1 MELRSLQM
9 ANPVLRSSIPE
20 LPRTTSATTHIF
32 GAQLRFLEI
41 EQTHIRLPSSSR
53 NTLALRLKSPREPM
67 GLTQEIV
74 GDEQKS
80 TVLTQSASDLFT
92 KMKDRFLSFK
102 KDKYLANIEHFKD
115 LANAQEPKFMVI
127 ACADSRV
134 CPSAVLGFQ
143 PGEAFVIRN
152 IANLVPS
159 YENGPSE
166 VNAAL
171 DFAVNTLCVE
181 NILVVGHSCCGGIR
195 ALMSMEDEMNSSSF
209 LHNWVVIGKN
219 ARSNTKA
226 IASKLSFDEQCRHC
240 EKESL
245 HHSLLNLL
253 TYPWIKNKVVEGQ
266 LLIHGGYYDFVDCT
280 FEKWSLGN
288 RFAPRMA
295 HHFNPPYLFLVFL
308 VTLSATSSSMIQTEA
323 RRFLE
328 TTTLPELPIPE
339 IPTVPNYELKV
350 PEFPKPEQP
359 QLPTVPE
366 HELPA
371 FPRPE
376 GPTIRK
382 PVVPFRPRPE
392 FPTLQKPVPQ
402 LPGNP

>member
-1 MELRSLQM
+1 MPYSRLDLRKLALM
-9 ANPVLRSSIPE
+9 RC
-20 LPRTTSATTHIF
+20 
-32 GAQLRFLEI
+32 
-41 EQTHIRLPSSSR
+41 R

-80 TVLTQSASDLFT
+80 TVLTQTASDLFT

-102 KDKYLANIEHFKD
+102 KDKYLANIEHFKE
-115 LANAQEPKFMVI
+115 LAIAQEPKFMVI

-134 CPSAVLGFQ
+134 CPSVVLGFQ

-280 FEKWSLGN
+280 FEKWTLG
-288 RFAPRMA
+288 
-295 HHFNPPYLFLVFL
+295 Y
-308 VTLSATSSSMIQTEA
+308 TKSSSMVHNQYCIKN
-323 RRFLE
+323 R
-328 TTTLPELPIPE
+328 
-339 IPTVPNYELKV
+339 
-350 PEFPKPEQP
+350 EFWS
-359 QLPTVPE
+359 
-366 HELPA
+366 
-371 FPRPE
+371 
-376 GPTIRK
+376 
-382 PVVPFRPRPE
+382 
-392 FPTLQKPVPQ
+392 
-402 LPGNP
+402 

>member
-1 MELRSLQM
+1 MPYSRLDLRKLALM
-9 ANPVLRSSIPE
+9 RC
-20 LPRTTSATTHIF
+20 
-32 GAQLRFLEI
+32 
-41 EQTHIRLPSSSR
+41 R

-80 TVLTQSASDLFT
+80 TVLTQTASDLFT

-102 KDKYLANIEHFKD
+102 KDKYLANIEHFKE
-115 LANAQEPKFMVI
+115 LAIAQEPKFMVI

-134 CPSAVLGFQ
+134 CPSVVLGFQ

-159 YENGPSE
+159 YE
-166 VNAAL
+166 
-171 DFAVNTLCVE
+171 VE

-280 FEKWSLGN
+280 FEKWTLG
-288 RFAPRMA
+288 
-295 HHFNPPYLFLVFL
+295 Y
-308 VTLSATSSSMIQTEA
+308 TKSSSMVHNQYCIKN
-323 RRFLE
+323 R
-328 TTTLPELPIPE
+328 
-339 IPTVPNYELKV
+339 
-350 PEFPKPEQP
+350 EFWS
-359 QLPTVPE
+359 
-366 HELPA
+366 
-371 FPRPE
+371 
-376 GPTIRK
+376 
-382 PVVPFRPRPE
+382 
-392 FPTLQKPVPQ
+392 
-402 LPGNP
+402 